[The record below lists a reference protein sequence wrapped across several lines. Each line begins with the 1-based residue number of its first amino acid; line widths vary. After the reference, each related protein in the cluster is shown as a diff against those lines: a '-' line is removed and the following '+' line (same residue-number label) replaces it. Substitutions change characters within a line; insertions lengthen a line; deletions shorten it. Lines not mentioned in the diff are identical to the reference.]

1 VDTNRIITEKAGP
14 MALISLEHAP
24 MTGFKRNKL
33 DAVRGKYNEWD
44 VSAMNPDGSPL
55 DLTGAVVHFSVFR
68 RRKIKGDSLTYWDP
82 IIEVTDSDPDID
94 VTDPAEGLLTIALA
108 RQRTEA
114 IDPDLYFYDLWIEA
128 GANRI
133 DLIQKAEFRV
143 NE

>member
-1 VDTNRIITEKAGP
+1 

-33 DAVRGKYNEWD
+33 DAVRGKLNTWD
-44 VSAMNPDGSPL
+44 VSAINPDGSPL
-55 DLTGAVVHFSVFR
+55 DLTGAVVHFIVHR

-82 IIEVTDSDPDID
+82 VIDVTDADADIT

-114 IDPDLYFYDLWIEA
+114 IDPDLYFYDLWVES
-128 GANRI
+128 GGNRV

-143 NE
+143 RE